1 MAQLKVKQISDFVTA
16 VGGIHDGTVGAATV
30 TAIAGVQSDVDVNA
44 TAIALNTA
52 KVGITTDQSSAIV
65 ANTAKVGI
73 TTDQADAIVANTAK
87 VGITT
92 DQSSAIV
99 ANTAK
104 VGITDAQSSAI
115 VANTAKVGI
124 TDAQSSAIVAN
135 KDAIAT
141 EKGRIDALLLNS
153 SETLDT
159 FAEIKSFVDELD
171 TADVAGLSTALSTAV
186 SNDAVHASGISANST
201 AIANLDLD
209 FSGDF
214 DAKGSAAAAQSAAVL
229 ESTRLG
235 DLAYDRL
242 GDAGAAEDAAND
254 YTDEVIV
261 NLNFGDIIT
270 NNAVDFDAA
279 GSAAAAQSAA
289 ASDATAKANAAQSAA
304 EATAAADATSKANAA
319 QSAAEATTAAADATS
334 KANTAKTDA
343 IASAKTYTDTE
354 ISDLDT
360 ELRAVIS
367 GVAGTDKVEQIA
379 LFGSVTEFSVTR
391 GLSLENN
398 DILVFVNG
406 LQIHQSG
413 EGIDGF
419 ITADGLAFRVSG
431 LGYDLEANDHI
442 VVVGVAA

>member
-44 TAIALNTA
+44 TAIAL
-52 KVGITTDQSSAIV
+52 
-65 ANTAKVGI
+65 
-73 TTDQADAIVANTAK
+73 NTAK

-319 QSAAEATTAAADATS
+319 QSAAEATAAADATS

>member
-52 KVGITTDQSSAIV
+52 KVGITTD
-65 ANTAKVGI
+65 
-73 TTDQADAIVANTAK
+73 
-87 VGITT
+87 
-92 DQSSAIV
+92 
-99 ANTAK
+99 
-104 VGITDAQSSAI
+104 QSSAI

-304 EATAAADATSKANAA
+304 EATAAADATSKAN
-319 QSAAEATTAAADATS
+319 
-334 KANTAKTDA
+334 TAKTDA

>member
-1 MAQLKVKQISDFVTA
+1 M
-16 VGGIHDGTVGAATV
+16 
-30 TAIAGVQSDVDVNA
+30 
-44 TAIALNTA
+44 
-52 KVGITTDQSSAIV
+52 
-65 ANTAKVGI
+65 
-73 TTDQADAIVANTAK
+73 
-87 VGITT
+87 
-92 DQSSAIV
+92 
-99 ANTAK
+99 
-104 VGITDAQSSAI
+104 
-115 VANTAKVGI
+115 
-124 TDAQSSAIVAN
+124 
-135 KDAIAT
+135 
-141 EKGRIDALLLNS
+141 LNS

-319 QSAAEATTAAADATS
+319 QSAAEATAAADATS

>member
-44 TAIALNTA
+44 TAIAL
-52 KVGITTDQSSAIV
+52 
-65 ANTAKVGI
+65 
-73 TTDQADAIVANTAK
+73 NTAK

-304 EATAAADATSKANAA
+304 EATAAADATSKAN
-319 QSAAEATTAAADATS
+319 
-334 KANTAKTDA
+334 TAKTDA